1 MDFSPQ
7 LIGLGAAVAYA
18 AANIASR
25 RGLLFSTPLTAT
37 WVSMIVQSVVLWA
50 IVLLRGAIPPV
61 APLAVKLFIIVG
73 LMMPVIRL
81 LSYTGMAKLGA
92 ARSTPLRAT
101 HPLFSAAFAVAT
113 LKEEI
118 NLAIALGTIFVV
130 VGIML
135 ICWQREERIS
145 SYRRWHVLLPL
156 AAALLA
162 GVVNPIV
169 RYALRFSNEPIFL
182 SAVVG
187 VVSLT
192 TLGGTLALPN
202 YSHRLRWNRQA
213 LRSFIVAALFETMG
227 FLLFVAALSVGPV
240 VLVAPFIGTTP
251 MWVLIGV
258 VILMRDI
265 EKVNSRTV
273 AGTLLTVAGTIV
285 ISVYPTQS
293 H

>member
-25 RGLLFSTPLTAT
+25 RGLLFSTPLTMT
-37 WVSMIVQSVVLWA
+37 WISMTVQTVVLWA
-50 IVLLRGAIPPV
+50 IVLFRGAIPSI
-61 APLAVKLFIIVG
+61 APLALKLFIFVG
-73 LMMPVIRL
+73 FLLPVIRL

-113 LKEEI
+113 LKEEV
-118 NLAIALGTIFVV
+118 NLAIALGTILVV

-135 ICWQREERIS
+135 ICWQREERVS
-145 SYRRWHVLLPL
+145 SYRPWHVLIPL
-156 AAALLA
+156 AAAFLA

-169 RYALRFSNEPIFL
+169 RYALRFSNEPLFF

-192 TLGGTLALPN
+192 TLGGTLAWPGR
-202 YSHRLRWNRQA
+202 SQRPRWHRQA
-213 LRSFIVAALFETMG
+213 LRSFIMAALFETLG
-227 FLLFVAALSVGPV
+227 FLLFAAAVSVGPV

-265 EKVNSRTV
+265 EQVNSRTV
-273 AGTLLTVAGTIV
+273 TGTLLTVAGTIA
-285 ISVYPTQS
+285 ISVGKPA
-293 H
+293 